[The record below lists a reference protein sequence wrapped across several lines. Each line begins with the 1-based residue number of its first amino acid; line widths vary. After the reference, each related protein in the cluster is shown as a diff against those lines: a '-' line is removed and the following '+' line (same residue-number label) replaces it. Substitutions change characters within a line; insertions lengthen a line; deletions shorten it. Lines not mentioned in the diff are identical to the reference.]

1 MDQDPEGVAEV
12 HHQSPLHLPEWP
24 ADPVRDAATAPPHT
38 DQRGKALTCI
48 LQNSLIG
55 NYLLTTVIYVDFIL
69 IG

>member
-38 DQRGKALTCI
+38 DQGGNAPYLFTAKLTYRVLPSDNCN
-48 LQNSLIG
+48 LC
-55 NYLLTTVIYVDFIL
+55 
-69 IG
+69 